1 MGNLPL
7 IKGEKV
13 EMLEYGLLTAGR
25 MMHAVARNEMA
36 GNMLIKKTLP
46 M

>member
-1 MGNLPL
+1 MGDLPL

-13 EMLEYGLLTAGR
+13 EMLEHGLRTAGR
-25 MMHAVARNEMA
+25 MTSAVARSEVA
-36 GNMLIKKTLP
+36 GNMLMKNTLP